1 MSCGSVQQVQGSGMN
16 PCCWSY
22 GSMLIC
28 CTCCTAVSIVCR
40 KPLPLQAI
48 RSRSAGGT
56 DHGRPRTALELT
68 VQARTA
74 ARTHP
79 SAGFSMRSSSRP
91 ASVQVT
97 SPEPTEPTTYE
108 LASRPVA
115 HQPFKS
121 PRQLTYTSGIRSA
134 RPPSAGNDSPE
145 PASSSAVKALV
156 ERAKWERHMMSV
168 SVRRLSLIHI

>member
-1 MSCGSVQQVQGSGMN
+1 M
-16 PCCWSY
+16 P
-22 GSMLIC
+22 
-28 CTCCTAVSIVCR
+28 
-40 KPLPLQAI
+40 
-48 RSRSAGGT
+48 
-56 DHGRPRTALELT
+56 
-68 VQARTA
+68 
-74 ARTHP
+74 
-79 SAGFSMRSSSRP
+79 SSSRP

-108 LASRPVA
+108 LASRPIA

-168 SVRRLSLIHI
+168 SVRRVPLASDYTYRIGLLG